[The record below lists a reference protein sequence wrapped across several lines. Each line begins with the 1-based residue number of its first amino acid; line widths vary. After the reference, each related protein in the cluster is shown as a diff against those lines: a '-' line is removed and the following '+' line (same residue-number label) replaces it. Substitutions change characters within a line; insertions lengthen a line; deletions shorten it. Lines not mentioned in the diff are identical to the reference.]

1 MSSKLRDNVVYNKPD
16 NRIMVK
22 TEGNLI
28 YIICHKEEQQ
38 EHVVKRMTTDTCYLS
53 DYEEWDEDEDMKWI
67 LTFKVLDEFDKKPEL
82 N

>member
-38 EHVVKRMTTDTCYLS
+38 EHVVKRMTTDTCVLES
-53 DYEEWDEDEDMKWI
+53 YEHWEDETVI
-67 LTFKVLDEFDKKPEL
+67 LTFRVLDEYEKIPYAS
-82 N
+82 

>member
-38 EHVVKRMTTDTCYLS
+38 EHVVKRMTTDTCVLES
-53 DYEEWDEDEDMKWI
+53 YEHWEDETVI
-67 LTFKVLDEFDKKPEL
+67 LTFRVLDEYEKIPYES
-82 N
+82 